1 MANYIKPTHEQYASH
16 PMYRYIQ
23 VNLQEN
29 LLKSLLVSLFTSSI
43 RKTIP
48 EELWETYLVSSQNM
62 ECVLRSVLNLAKHL
76 SGTHALFAAAMSD
89 TTWA

>member
-1 MANYIKPTHEQYASH
+1 
-16 PMYRYIQ
+16 MYRYIQ

-43 RKTIP
+43 RKTVP

-62 ECVLRSVLNLAKHL
+62 EYVFLPVHRLAE
-76 SGTHALFAAAMSD
+76 
-89 TTWA
+89 

>member
-1 MANYIKPTHEQYASH
+1 
-16 PMYRYIQ
+16 MYRYIQ

-62 ECVLRSVLNLAKHL
+62 EYVSLPVHRLAE
-76 SGTHALFAAAMSD
+76 
-89 TTWA
+89 